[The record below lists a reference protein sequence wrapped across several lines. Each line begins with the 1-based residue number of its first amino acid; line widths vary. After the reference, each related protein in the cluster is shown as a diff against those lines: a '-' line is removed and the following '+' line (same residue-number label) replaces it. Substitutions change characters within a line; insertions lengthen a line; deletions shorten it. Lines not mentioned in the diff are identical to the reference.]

1 MQPCEV
7 CFNRDLWLATFTSY
21 STPPWPCPVCAAGTL
36 ALEKDTLLT
45 RESFESKKD
54 REPYPEIWDYDWT
67 YGHFTALFQ
76 CTHADCLSSVTACGD
91 YRVTREDDEEVGE
104 RYDYVCTP
112 THFNPAPPMLR
123 LPRGCT
129 DAIANELTLAW
140 GLYWSDPGASVNHI
154 RTSLERLMDYLA
166 IPPLSKLHHRI
177 EAYRHKEPELGEHL
191 MAIKWLGN
199 SGSHGDDG
207 LTKEDVLD
215 ALPLLEHVLG
225 EVFEMRSKELNRL
238 REKLLEKH
246 DPKRAKKAPEVGA

>member
-1 MQPCEV
+1 MEPCEV

-123 LPRGCT
+123 
-129 DAIANELTLAW
+129 
-140 GLYWSDPGASVNHI
+140 H
-154 RTSLERLMDYLA
+154 
-166 IPPLSKLHHRI
+166 
-177 EAYRHKEPELGEHL
+177 
-191 MAIKWLGN
+191 
-199 SGSHGDDG
+199 
-207 LTKEDVLD
+207 VLD